1 MGRKHVFLC
10 NSKKVMLSS
19 VFSLINSCRHS
30 NIAEKGTKVI
40 SRKIERL
47 AFYNMI

>member
-10 NSKKVMLSS
+10 ISKKVMLSS

-30 NIAEKGTKVI
+30 NIAENGTKVKN
-40 SRKIERL
+40 RKIERL
-47 AFYNMI
+47 AVYNII